1 MAIPKKL
8 KKFLEDNKIK
18 HELVEHRTAFT
29 AVDIAATQHIKPQE
43 IIKAL
48 VMKVDSKATVL
59 ALLSANRN
67 LDKDKLLK
75 TINTYRKKNGEKL
88 GKKIAFAKEKWMKE
102 NINIGKIGAAPP
114 FEALL
119 KIPVIID
126 NLVLKNTKVYVSS
139 GDYNF
144 SIKMTIAVFKKV
156 SGEFVK
162 GNFSVAKGKKS
173 LSSIRV

>member
-1 MAIPKKL
+1 MIPKKL
-8 KKFLEDNKIK
+8 TKFLEDNKIK

-48 VMKVDSKATVL
+48 VMKIDSKTPIL

-75 TINTYRKKNGEKL
+75 TINTYRKKNDEKL
-88 GKKIAFAKEKWMKE
+88 AKKIAFAKEKWMKE
-102 NINIGKIGAAPP
+102 NIKIGKIGATPP

-144 SIKMTIAVFKKV
+144 SIKMTMAVFKKV
-156 SGEFVK
+156 SGEFVS
-162 GNFSVAKGKKS
+162 GSFSLSKSKKS
-173 LSSIRV
+173 LSSCSV

>member
-1 MAIPKKL
+1 MIPKKL
-8 KKFLEDNKIK
+8 IKFLEDNKIK

-29 AVDIAATQHIKPQE
+29 AVDTAATQHIKPQE

-48 VMKVDSKATVL
+48 VIKVDSKIPIL

-75 TINTYRKKNGEKL
+75 VINTHRKKAGEKL
-88 GKKIAFAKEKWMKE
+88 GKKVAFAKEKWMKE
-102 NINIGKIGAAPP
+102 NIKIGKIGAAPP
-114 FEALL
+114 FGALL
-119 KIPVIID
+119 KMPIFID

-144 SIKMTIAVFKKV
+144 SVKMTMTAFKKAV
-156 SGEFVK
+156 GEFSN
-162 GNFSVAKGKKS
+162 GSFSVAKGKKS
-173 LSSIRV
+173 LTSCNL